1 MDLGAAALGKGIVK
15 RWVLKY
21 LSVTVLFLVLLIFGA
36 AFAVRAYYYN
46 GVRVHLKELGD
57 AAQQSY
63 TLYEQNG
70 NADVWVEEYLS
81 DFEKK
86 ESIDVSASNESGKVI
101 ANIGSTEGSEL
112 EPAVLVYGSDSPDES
127 SYRTD
132 SLSTGEKVMSYGA
145 AVRKNSGSV
154 AYFLRYSRPLTEV
167 DNKVMIAILVLA
179 AAAVLLLASFVI
191 PCLLFMNTIVKPVRE
206 LRATAHRIAQ
216 GDYETR
222 VDKMYDDEIGELA
235 DSINHMAEEIKAS
248 DSMKN
253 DFISSVSHELRTP
266 LTAIKGW
273 AETMSVGEP
282 DSATMSKGFGIIINE
297 SERLTGMVEE
307 LLDFS
312 RIQSGRMILAMDKT
326 DLLAELG
333 EAVYMLKER
342 AVKENKHLVYD
353 EPEMLSP
360 VLADKNRLRQVFI
373 NIIDNALKYTPV
385 GGVIGIN
392 VSQSDDM
399 IKVVVSDT
407 GCGIAEK
414 DLPRIKEKFYKANK
428 TVRGS
433 GIGLAVAD
441 EIMTM
446 HKGSLEIESKED
458 VGTTVTISIPVLDR
472 DDEEILKS

>member
-1 MDLGAAALGKGIVK
+1 MGKGIVK

-21 LSVTVLFLVLLIFGA
+21 LSVTVLFLVLIIFGA

-46 GVRVHLKELGD
+46 DVKVHLKDLGD

-70 NADVWVEEYLS
+70 NANVWVKEYLS

-86 ESIDVSASNESGKVI
+86 ESIDVAASNERGEVI
-101 ANIGSTEGSEL
+101 ADIGSAESTEL
-112 EPAVLVYGSDSPDES
+112 ESAVFVYGSDSPDES
-127 SYRTD
+127 AYRTD
-132 SLSTGEKVMSYGA
+132 SLSTGEKVMSYSA
-145 AVRKNSGSV
+145 AVRKESGSI
-154 AYFLRYSRPLTEV
+154 AYMLRYSRPLTEV
-167 DNKVMIAILVLA
+167 DNKVMIAILILA

-342 AVKENKHLVYD
+342 AVKENKHIVYD

-392 VSQSDDM
+392 VSQADDV

-441 EIMTM
+441 EIITM

>member
-46 GVRVHLKELGD
+46 GVKVHLKELGD

-70 NADVWVEEYLS
+70 NADVWVEEYFS
-81 DFEKK
+81 DIEKK
-86 ESIDVSASNESGKVI
+86 ESIDVAASNESGEVI
-101 ANIGSTEGSEL
+101 ADIGLTESSEL
-112 EPAVLVYGSDSPDES
+112 ESAAIVYGSDSPDES

-132 SLSTGEKVMSYGA
+132 SLSTGEKVMSYSA
-145 AVRKNSGSV
+145 AVRKESGNI
-154 AYFLRYSRPLTEV
+154 AYLLRYSRPLTEV

>member
-1 MDLGAAALGKGIVK
+1 MGKGIVK

-46 GVRVHLKELGD
+46 GVKVHLKELGD

-70 NADVWVEEYLS
+70 NADVWVEEYFS
-81 DFEKK
+81 DIEKK
-86 ESIDVSASNESGKVI
+86 ESIDVAASNESGEVI
-101 ANIGSTEGSEL
+101 ADIGLTESSEL
-112 EPAVLVYGSDSPDES
+112 ESAAIVYGSDSPDES

-132 SLSTGEKVMSYGA
+132 SLSTGEKVMSYSA
-145 AVRKNSGSV
+145 AVRKESGNI
-154 AYFLRYSRPLTEV
+154 AYLLRYSRPLTEV

>member
-46 GVRVHLKELGD
+46 GVKVHLKELGD

-70 NADVWVEEYLS
+70 NADVWVEEYFS
-81 DFEKK
+81 DIEKK
-86 ESIDVSASNESGKVI
+86 ESIDVAASNESGEVI
-101 ANIGSTEGSEL
+101 ADIGLTESSEL
-112 EPAVLVYGSDSPDES
+112 ESAAIVYGSDSPDES

-132 SLSTGEKVMSYGA
+132 SLSTGEKVMNYSA
-145 AVRKNSGSV
+145 AVRKESGNI
-154 AYFLRYSRPLTEV
+154 AYLLRYSRPLTEV

-191 PCLLFMNTIVKPVRE
+191 PCLLFMKTIVKPVRE